1 MWSLSYTQ
9 IFIKKITFFFT
20 QYKNERKEDEF
31 WRQKNKKSDFYEN
44 KKVTTIDDTDVN
56 KTLVFKEEPWHKN
69 LNTLHGTKNLN
80 TLLDTMIMMLLD
92 HYA

>member
-31 WRQKNKKSDFYEN
+31 WRQKNKKSDFYRT
-44 KKVTTIDDTDVN
+44 KK
-56 KTLVFKEEPWHKN
+56 
-69 LNTLHGTKNLN
+69 
-80 TLLDTMIMMLLD
+80 
-92 HYA
+92 